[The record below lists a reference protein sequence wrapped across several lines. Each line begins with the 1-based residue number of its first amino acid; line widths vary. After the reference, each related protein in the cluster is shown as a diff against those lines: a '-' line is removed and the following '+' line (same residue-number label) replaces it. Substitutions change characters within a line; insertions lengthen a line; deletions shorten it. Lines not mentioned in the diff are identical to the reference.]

1 MSNVATTTH
10 LLESLKHEGL
20 VLLPIERY
28 RELTQRPDR
37 LFPEIRALWNR
48 LVSIPAV
55 ETVMA
60 RRAGNRCA
68 IWTVADRLDDQ
79 IRETIYWQE
88 WELMGQYPD
97 LDFDFRLLERQ
108 GRPLETL
115 VTVTD
120 MNDFLASKRVIPP
133 ARDE

>member
-1 MSNVATTTH
+1 MAMSNVVTTPH
-10 LLESLKHEGL
+10 LLESLKREGL
-20 VLLPIERY
+20 VLLPIKRY
-28 RELTQRPDR
+28 RELTHYPDTP
-37 LFPEIRALWNR
+37 FPEIRALWSR

-120 MNDFLASKRVIPP
+120 MDVFMRREAASR
-133 ARDE
+133 AL